1 MTTYDELEPVIRR
14 ASKSVAFQW
23 PGVVEQEDLEQEL
36 WAKLLAEPNTA
47 KKVLELE
54 RKARDRFVTRMG
66 HQLASQERADYDHF
80 RGAYNYSVKEVKELL
95 SQKILT
101 EPMSNFKAELLD
113 LEDAFEELKTK
124 TPQYVDAI
132 SRRYVAE
139 LTPDTKAEKNAL
151 SRALARLTDEMNK
164 VAKRRFSERH
174 DGPGTRSNVSTED
187 HYEANEFDFES
198 FASNQGFGWG

>member
-54 RKARDRFVTRMG
+54 RRARDRFVTRMG

-113 LEDAFEELKTK
+113 MEDAFEELKDK

-139 LTPDTKAEKNAL
+139 AIPSNTTERDAL
-151 SRALARLTDEMNK
+151 SRGIAKLTDEMNK
-164 VAKRRFSERH
+164 VAKRRFSERL
-174 DGPGTRSNVSTED
+174 DGPGTRNNVSTED